1 VEVGPRAEQ
10 TGSPRGGDGSSDVGA
25 SAGSR
30 GAAPRPA
37 VAFAS
42 VLAGLAR
49 EVDVGEGRVH
59 GALRVTSA
67 GGDLGPGELI
77 ALQAGVFRYSE
88 VVDLSSRLIDHA
100 TSGLKTVLQSQ

>member
-1 VEVGPRAEQ
+1 M
-10 TGSPRGGDGSSDVGA
+10 
-25 SAGSR
+25 
-30 GAAPRPA
+30 
-37 VAFAS
+37 
-42 VLAGLAR
+42 
-49 EVDVGEGRVH
+49 
-59 GALRVTSA
+59 TSA